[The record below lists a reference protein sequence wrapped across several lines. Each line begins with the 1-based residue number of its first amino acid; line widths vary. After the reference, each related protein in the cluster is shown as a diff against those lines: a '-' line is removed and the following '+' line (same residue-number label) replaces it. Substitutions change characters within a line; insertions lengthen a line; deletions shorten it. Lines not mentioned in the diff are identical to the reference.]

1 VTVSDFESSDFQA
14 GDSIKP
20 EREGLPSGYRMR
32 ADAHYVELLSSTPRT
47 DRPRVEPTRVRED
60 HTQVRAARDRRVL
73 EHLSGDVAA
82 IEAAAAMLSAEATPL
97 ARRVSL
103 DLIKAQ
109 SARASWL
116 LRAQALLGGHEAD
129 RAPRSRVM
137 GDVLAGVRDRLAA
150 ECRLNG
156 IGLQVTCE
164 SRAAVTI
171 DDTLLALGV
180 TGAVLSLAG
189 LLTGLEGAFISVEAL
204 VEVDGDED
212 DLQSIEVSQDTVAV
226 PASLKQRFF
235 DADWVER
242 PGGWFGAIGAAAA
255 EATAVQLGGG
265 VNLSTGSRRGCT
277 LRFEFA

>member
-1 VTVSDFESSDFQA
+1 VSVSDFESSDFQTS
-14 GDSIKP
+14 DSIKP

-32 ADAHYVELLSSTPRT
+32 ADAHYVELLSASARPE
-47 DRPRVEPTRVRED
+47 RPRADGARGRDE
-60 HTQVRAARDRRVL
+60 HTQVRAARDRRVI

-116 LRAQALLGGHEAD
+116 LRAQALLAGHDAD
-129 RAPRSRVM
+129 RVSRSHII
-137 GDVLAGVRDRLAA
+137 GDVLAGVRDRLSA

-156 IGLQVTCE
+156 VGLTVTCE
-164 SRAAVTI
+164 SRATVTI
-171 DDTLLALGV
+171 DDTLLAVGV

-189 LLTGLEGAFISVEAL
+189 LLTGLEGAAIRVDAL

-212 DLQSIEVSQDTVAV
+212 DLQSIEISQDAVTV
-226 PASLKQRFF
+226 PSSLKQRFF
-235 DADWVER
+235 DADWVDR
-242 PGGWFGAIGAAAA
+242 PGGWLGAMGAATA
-255 EATAVQLGGG
+255 EAAAVQLGGG
-265 VNLSTGSRRGCT
+265 ISLSVGGRRGST

>member
-1 VTVSDFESSDFQA
+1 MSDFESSDLQA

-20 EREGLPSGYRMR
+20 EREGLPSGYGMR
-32 ADAHYVELLSSTPRT
+32 ADSHYVELLSTSPRT
-47 DRPRVEPTRVRED
+47 ERPRVEPVRLRED
-60 HTQVRAARDRRVL
+60 HAQVRAARDRRVL

-116 LRAQALLGGHEAD
+116 LRAQALLSGHDAD
-129 RAPRSRVM
+129 RASRAHVI

-156 IGLQVTCE
+156 VGLQVTCE
-164 SRAAVTI
+164 SRAAVAI
-171 DDTLLALGV
+171 DDTLLTVGV

-189 LLTGLEGAFISVEAL
+189 LLTGVEGAVIRVDAL

-226 PASLKQRFF
+226 PSSVKLRYF
-235 DADWVER
+235 DGDWVER
-242 PGGWFGAIGAAAA
+242 PGGWLGAIGAATA
-255 EATAVQLGGG
+255 EAAAVQIGGG
-265 VNLSTGSRRGCT
+265 INLSVGSRRGCT
-277 LRFEFA
+277 VRFEFA

>member
-1 VTVSDFESSDFQA
+1 MRDELTHIRA
-14 GDSIKP
+14 G
-20 EREGLPSGYRMR
+20 
-32 ADAHYVELLSSTPRT
+32 
-47 DRPRVEPTRVRED
+47 
-60 HTQVRAARDRRVL
+60 RDRRVL
-73 EHLSGDVAA
+73 EHLAADVAA
-82 IEAAAAMLSAEATPL
+82 IEAAAAMLSADATPL

-116 LRAQALLGGHEAD
+116 LRAQALLAGPGAM
-129 RAPRSRVM
+129 RAARSHVI

-156 IGLQVTCE
+156 VGLQITSE

-171 DDTLLALGV
+171 DDTLLTVGV

-189 LLTGLEGAFISVEAL
+189 LLTGLEGAVIRVDAL

-212 DLQSIEVSQDTVAV
+212 DLQSIEVSQDAVAV
-226 PASLKQRFF
+226 PSSLKQRFF

-242 PGGWFGAIGAAAA
+242 PGGWLGAIGAATA
-255 EATAVQLGGG
+255 EAAAVQLGGAI
-265 VNLSTGSRRGCT
+265 NFSTGNRRGCT
-277 LRFEFA
+277 IRFEFA

>member
-1 VTVSDFESSDFQA
+1 MSDFESSDFQA
-14 GDSIKP
+14 GDNIKP

-32 ADAHYVELLSSTPRT
+32 ADAHYVDLLASSART
-47 DRPRVEPTRVRED
+47 DRPRAESTRVRDD
-60 HTQVRAARDRRVL
+60 HTQVRASRDRRVL
-73 EHLSGDVAA
+73 DHLAGDVAA
-82 IEAAAAMLSAEATPL
+82 IEAAATMLSNDATPL

-109 SARASWL
+109 SARAAWL
-116 LRAQALLGGHEAD
+116 LRAQALLAGHHAD
-129 RAPRSRVM
+129 RASRPHVI
-137 GDVLAGVRDRLAA
+137 GDVLAGARDRLAA

-156 IGLQVTCE
+156 VGLLVTCE

-171 DDTLLALGV
+171 DDTLLSIGV

-189 LLTGLEGAFISVEAL
+189 RLTGGEGAVIRVDAL

-212 DLQSIEVSQDTVAV
+212 DLQSIDVSQDAVAV
-226 PASLKQRFF
+226 PSSVEQRFF

-242 PGGWFGAIGAAAA
+242 PGGWLGAIGAASA
-255 EATAVQLGGG
+255 EAAAVQLGGG
-265 VNLSTGSRRGCT
+265 ITLSTGSRRGST

>member
-1 VTVSDFESSDFQA
+1 V
-14 GDSIKP
+14 
-20 EREGLPSGYRMR
+20 L
-32 ADAHYVELLSSTPRT
+32 
-47 DRPRVEPTRVRED
+47 D
-60 HTQVRAARDRRVL
+60 HLAA
-73 EHLSGDVAA
+73 DVAA
-82 IEAAAAMLSAEATPL
+82 IEAAAAMLSADATPL

-116 LRAQALLGGHEAD
+116 LRAQALLAGPGAM
-129 RAPRSRVM
+129 RAARSHVI

-156 IGLQVTCE
+156 VGLQITSE

-171 DDTLLALGV
+171 DDTLLTVGV

-189 LLTGLEGAFISVEAL
+189 LLTGLEGAVIRVDAL

-212 DLQSIEVSQDTVAV
+212 DLQSIEVSQDAVAV
-226 PASLKQRFF
+226 PSSLKQRFF

-242 PGGWFGAIGAAAA
+242 PGGWLGAIGAATA
-255 EATAVQLGGG
+255 EAAAVQLGGAI
-265 VNLSTGSRRGCT
+265 NFSTGNRRGCT
-277 LRFEFA
+277 IRFEFA

>member
-1 VTVSDFESSDFQA
+1 MSDFESSDFQA

-129 RAPRSRVM
+129 RAPRSRVI

>member
-1 VTVSDFESSDFQA
+1 
-14 GDSIKP
+14 
-20 EREGLPSGYRMR
+20 M
-32 ADAHYVELLSSTPRT
+32 
-47 DRPRVEPTRVRED
+47 RED

-116 LRAQALLGGHEAD
+116 LRAQALLAGHEAD
-129 RAPRSRVM
+129 RASRSHII

-156 IGLQVTCE
+156 VGLQVTCE

-171 DDTLLALGV
+171 DDTLLTVGV

-189 LLTGLEGAFISVEAL
+189 LLTGLEGAVIRVDAL

-212 DLQSIEVSQDTVAV
+212 DLQSIEVSQDAVAV
-226 PASLKQRFF
+226 PSSLKQRFF

-242 PGGWFGAIGAAAA
+242 PGGWLGAIGAAAA
-255 EATAVQLGGG
+255 EAAAVQLGGG
-265 VNLSTGSRRGCT
+265 INLSVGNRRGCT
-277 LRFEFA
+277 SASNSPDFSQVYPALSHVGNGGKSLLPRSGASYTPCVFSAVRSHARPISWAHATERRRG

>member
-1 VTVSDFESSDFQA
+1 VSVSDFESSDFQA
-14 GDSIKP
+14 GESIKP

-32 ADAHYVELLSSTPRT
+32 ADAHYVELLSSSPRAE
-47 DRPRVEPTRVRED
+47 RPRAESSRVQND

-73 EHLSGDVAA
+73 EHLSSDVAA

-116 LRAQALLGGHEAD
+116 LRAQALLAGHEPD
-129 RAPRSRVM
+129 RASRSHVI
-137 GDVLAGVRDRLAA
+137 GDVLSGVRDRLAA

-156 IGLQVTCE
+156 VGLHVTCE

-171 DDTLLALGV
+171 DDTLLTVGV
-180 TGAVLSLAG
+180 TGAVISLAG
-189 LLTGLEGAFISVEAL
+189 LLTGLEGALIRVDAL

-212 DLQSIEVSQDTVAV
+212 DLQSIEVSQDVVAV
-226 PASLKQRFF
+226 PSSLKQRFF

-242 PGGWFGAIGAAAA
+242 PGGWLGAIGAATA
-255 EATAVQLGGG
+255 EAAAVQLGGG
-265 VNLSTGSRRGCT
+265 INLSVGARRGCT